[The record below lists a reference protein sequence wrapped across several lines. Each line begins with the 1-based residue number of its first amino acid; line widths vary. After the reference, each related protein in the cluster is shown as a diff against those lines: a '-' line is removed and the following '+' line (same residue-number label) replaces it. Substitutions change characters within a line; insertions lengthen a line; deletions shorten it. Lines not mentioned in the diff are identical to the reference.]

1 MDTIKINAGKTL
13 MVAHRGVSGIEKENT
28 HAAFVAAGN
37 RSHYGIETD
46 VHRTLDGKYVCFH
59 DDTTGRVAIDN
70 LVVEESTFDTLRNLL
85 LTDVDGK
92 KGRTDLRIPT
102 LQEYIQICKK
112 YGKVAVLE
120 LKNHFPEEDVI
131 RIIEIIQQEG
141 YLSNVIFISFD
152 FENMLTI
159 RRLLPKQR
167 AQYLTVKYSEELV
180 EQLVNERLDLD
191 ILHEALTKENIEYMH
206 SRGIVINCWTVDDPA
221 RGEELASWGVDFITS
236 NILEAG
242 SAR

>member
-1 MDTIKINAGKTL
+1 MDTIKINSGKTL
-13 MVAHRGVSGIEKENT
+13 MVAHRGMSGIEKENT
-28 HAAFVAAGN
+28 FAAFVAAGN
-37 RSHYGIETD
+37 RNHYGIETD
-46 VHRTLDGKYVCFH
+46 VHVTVDGKFVCIH

-112 YGKVAVLE
+112 YDKVAVLE

-236 NILEAG
+236 NILEQG
-242 SAR
+242 

>member
-1 MDTIKINAGKTL
+1 M
-13 MVAHRGVSGIEKENT
+13 
-28 HAAFVAAGN
+28 
-37 RSHYGIETD
+37 
-46 VHRTLDGKYVCFH
+46 
-59 DDTTGRVAIDN
+59 
-70 LVVEESTFDTLRNLL
+70 
-85 LTDVDGK
+85 
-92 KGRTDLRIPT
+92 
-102 LQEYIQICKK
+102 
-112 YGKVAVLE
+112 
-120 LKNHFPEEDVI
+120 I
-131 RIIEIIQQEG
+131 RIIEIIQREG

-191 ILHEALTKENIEYMH
+191 ILHEVLTKENIEYMH

>member
-112 YGKVAVLE
+112 YDKVAVLE

-152 FENMLTI
+152 FENMLTV

-221 RGEELASWGVDFITS
+221 RAEELVSWGVDFITS
-236 NILEAG
+236 NILEADG
-242 SAR
+242 VR

>member
-1 MDTIKINAGKTL
+1 MDTIKINSGKTL
-13 MVAHRGVSGIEKENT
+13 MVAHRGMSGIEKENT
-28 HAAFVAAGN
+28 FAAFVAAGN
-37 RSHYGIETD
+37 RNHYGIETD
-46 VHRTLDGKYVCFH
+46 VHVTVDGKFVCIH

-85 LTDVDGK
+85 LTDIDGK

-112 YGKVAVLE
+112 YDKVAVLE